1 MTQSGAVCRT
11 GVRVGASVGC
21 GVKIDIGLVTV
32 AGVGPAVV
40 CGVIPGFG
48 SGPVAGTVPG
58 TFPGTAPGVA
68 GRPTEGRGLEGD
80 LTGEGFGGAQS
91 SGHIMA
97 RGSM

>member
-21 GVKIDIGLVTV
+21 GVKIDIGLGTV

-48 SGPVAGTVPG
+48 SGTVPG

-80 LTGEGFGGAQS
+80 LTGEGVGGAQS